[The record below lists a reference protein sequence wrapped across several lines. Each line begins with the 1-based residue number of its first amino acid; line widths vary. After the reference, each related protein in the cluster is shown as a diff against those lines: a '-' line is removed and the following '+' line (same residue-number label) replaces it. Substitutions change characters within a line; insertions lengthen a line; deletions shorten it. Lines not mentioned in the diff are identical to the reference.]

1 MNNKTNIFFLLK
13 MIYDINIV
21 IILKNIF
28 IVYYKMYKYLIIII

>member
-1 MNNKTNIFFLLK
+1 MNNKKNIFFLLK